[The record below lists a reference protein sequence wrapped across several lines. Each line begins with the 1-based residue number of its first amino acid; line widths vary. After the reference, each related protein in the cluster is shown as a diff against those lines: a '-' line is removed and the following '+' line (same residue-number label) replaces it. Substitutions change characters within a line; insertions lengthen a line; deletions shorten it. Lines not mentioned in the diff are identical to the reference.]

1 MSWINDLKECFAR
14 TEAEKKMHE
23 AQLRIEVGNKIAEKS
38 EEFRKNY
45 EKVCQ
50 HDATKVICDKL
61 LRQIELID

>member
-1 MSWINDLKECFAR
+1 MSWITEISDIFSK

-50 HDATKVICDKL
+50 HEATKVICDKL